1 VCHTGTCLHIF
12 VSSITWCSCEIFRHT
27 PNSFRFSA
35 RNTQSCKVSLWRLT
49 AVQEMA
55 SFNKCTW
62 NLSTPLSIPTYQ
74 NMSKHQRK
82 ISQVYHGRK
91 VDVLTL
97 YHFKLTFPWHN
108 SHLDNSLPRSR
119 RLEDLMRSSGGHSP
133 SETNPMMNILLLMGP
148 RSNSYESYNITFWV
162 TDPQLL
168 NSWGT
173 RTHTSIRK
181 YKTGPFGSTHSC
193 KKGVPVT
200 VAKAASR
207 KIQNRIPGTRSAV
220 VH

>member
-1 VCHTGTCLHIF
+1 MAHTCKRLFPCGHPIYPFVDLMSGCFQEGLSVCQVCHTGTCLHIF

-97 YHFKLTFPWHN
+97 YHFKLTFP
-108 SHLDNSLPRSR
+108 
-119 RLEDLMRSSGGHSP
+119 
-133 SETNPMMNILLLMGP
+133 
-148 RSNSYESYNITFWV
+148 
-162 TDPQLL
+162 
-168 NSWGT
+168 
-173 RTHTSIRK
+173 
-181 YKTGPFGSTHSC
+181 
-193 KKGVPVT
+193 
-200 VAKAASR
+200 
-207 KIQNRIPGTRSAV
+207 
-220 VH
+220 